1 MRQRTVKEKV
11 GDGIII
17 IKPYDTN
24 TRHKLK
30 LSCLRIFLI
39 LERDFLI
46 SFLIL
51 LFSDGTKEK
60 VEDVEN
66 AGGES

>member
-1 MRQRTVKEKV
+1 M
-11 GDGIII
+11 
-17 IKPYDTN
+17 
-24 TRHKLK
+24 RHKLK
-30 LSCLRIFLI
+30 LSCLVI

>member
-1 MRQRTVKEKV
+1 MFPNIQENMTVTV
-11 GDGIII
+11 TRV
-17 IKPYDTN
+17 TN
-24 TRHKLK
+24 LNSRAW
-30 LSCLRIFLI
+30 SFFFNFRAG
-39 LERDFLI
+39 FLI

>member
-1 MRQRTVKEKV
+1 MQNEAEDSKGE
-11 GDGIII
+11 GWWWNIII
-17 IKPYDTN
+17 IMKP
-24 TRHKLK
+24 H
-30 LSCLRIFLI
+30 
-39 LERDFLI
+39 ERDFLI

>member
-1 MRQRTVKEKV
+1 MTIFYK
-11 GDGIII
+11 I
-17 IKPYDTN
+17 
-24 TRHKLK
+24 HA
-30 LSCLRIFLI
+30 LSHSD

-46 SFLIL
+46 DFLIFQ
-51 LFSDGTKEK
+51 FSDGTKEK